1 MILACSVQSPVSYR
15 KHTGSSGQPNG
26 SCHKEER
33 LKRRRERASDRE
45 GKEGG
50 SGERW
55 WCVGLVKQ
63 PCNAMLKIY
72 WFQLQ
77 KKMHAHIWR
86 LFMHLIHLLQKEN
99 LNWINPKKLNFTQV
113 ANYARGTLQSSTYA
127 GTLTQNQIN
136 GPWTPQPIGLLF
148 ALGQ

>member
-63 PCNAMLKIY
+63 PCNAMLKI
-72 WFQLQ
+72 
-77 KKMHAHIWR
+77 
-86 LFMHLIHLLQKEN
+86 LISIAKEN
-99 LNWINPKKLNFTQV
+99 ACTHLKIVYAPYTFASEGKLK
-113 ANYARGTLQSSTYA
+113 LD
-127 GTLTQNQIN
+127 
-136 GPWTPQPIGLLF
+136 
-148 ALGQ
+148 